1 MMVEIRE
8 GWIHGTLPGPNG
20 EVEVILSPRED
31 RKPWSKLTKDPPNL
45 CLHTTEG
52 STSLGERYK
61 SWEFPPNFACGDGHI
76 VQLFP
81 LGHSSD
87 AVFSLD
93 SSLLQVELAYRVA
106 DQPATKVYLPPP
118 STLDP
123 LVALTAFLHE
133 KKLITT
139 GLRRPNPEWPV
150 ALDQLPAA
158 TEAYYRR
165 SDGTWPKPGVYGHV
179 DLPENKH
186 YDPASFD
193 YPTFFQMV
201 QEVLDGG
208 LTPEQER
215 AFAEIA
221 LFLDT
226 LTADL
231 GHRGEKDSLS
241 EQEASLE
248 GAAKRLATTVLKAE
262 KAQEKDT

>member
-8 GWIHGTLPGPNG
+8 GWIHGSLPGPNG
-20 EVEVILSPRED
+20 PVEVIRSPRED

-61 SWEFPPNFACGDGHI
+61 TWEFPPNFACGDGHI

-81 LGHSSD
+81 LGCASE
-87 AVFSLD
+87 AVLTLD
-93 SSLLQVELAYRVA
+93 GSLLQVELAYRVA

-133 KKLITT
+133 RKLITT
-139 GLRRPNPEWPV
+139 GLRRPNSDWPLS
-150 ALDQLPAA
+150 LDKLPAA

-208 LTPEQER
+208 LTPEQEH
-215 AFAEIA
+215 AFLDIA
-221 LFLDT
+221 SFLDT
-226 LTADL
+226 LTSDL
-231 GHRGEKDSLS
+231 GRQGQKARAGEN
-241 EQEASLE
+241 EASTV
-248 GAAKRLATTVLKAE
+248 GAAKRLAATVLKAE
-262 KAQEKDT
+262 RAREVGK